1 MQALLYADV
10 LCGAILNGLL
20 VKLFW
25 LKRKNVDQLELI
37 LAIISSDAKLILFK
51 RYFELY
57 KHLFWR
63 YSKMYG
69 KNASLHHGSFKI
81 CLRIILVLDRCEW
94 TVKHIT
100 LSPSLDK
107 GSCFT
112 WRFHD
117 QFSLFTSKKT
127 LTYIKIFQIL
137 SAACISQIEPFEQNI
152 ASALFCHR
160 HQVPLK

>member
-37 LAIISSDAKLILFK
+37 LAIISSDAKWILFK

-112 WRFHD
+112 WQFHD
-117 QFSLFTSKKT
+117 QFSLFTSKKDP
-127 LTYIKIFQIL
+127 YIHQNFPNLICSMHQPNRAFWTKH
-137 SAACISQIEPFEQNI
+137 CICAFF
-152 ASALFCHR
+152 ATDTKCH
-160 HQVPLK
+160 